1 MREFIQTNM
10 TVIVLVVLLACPLM
24 LAFGHRR
31 NDRYASRLREPK
43 RR

>member
-1 MREFIQTNM
+1 MWEFIHTNM

-31 NDRYASRLREPK
+31 GNRHASRLQGRQ

>member
-1 MREFIQTNM
+1 MWEFIQTNM
-10 TVIVLVVLLACPLM
+10 TAIVLVVLLACPLM

-31 NDRYASRLREPK
+31 DNRRVSRLQEPQ